1 MSNNDKKPS
10 NLPAVFTERDTK
22 AKTSDELAIVAKT
35 HALDPVLK
43 KHGIT
48 STVIDKFRSVADVS
62 GSMNVYFNN
71 GFVQIATERVITLS
85 HRLLKSE
92 NAEVDCIGLGG
103 VAKNIGKIT
112 KNRYG
117 SAAALIRSQF
127 EDDERGT
134 RYLPAMKMAV
144 GDGDI
149 SDVIYISFITD
160 GQDQGNRNDFINY
173 VKSIKN
179 KKVFVQFIGLG
190 TEYDPRSPGGDIGEF
205 SNLAYLESECD
216 YVGFFSMK
224 NPKTTSE
231 DDVYDKMLYKFATWA
246 KINGIIDIFSEGQS
260 SAPKVSDLR
269 QKYLELG

>member
-1 MSNNDKKPS
+1 MSDNDKKSS
-10 NLPAVFTERDTK
+10 NLPAIFTARDAK

-62 GSMNVYFNN
+62 GSMNVYFDN
-71 GFVQIATERVITLS
+71 GFVQIATELVITLS
-85 HRLLKSE
+85 HRLLKNE
-92 NAEVDCIGLGG
+92 NAEVDCIGLGN

-127 EDDERGT
+127 ENDERGT
-134 RYLPAMKMAV
+134 LYLPAIKMAV
-144 GDGDI
+144 GSGDI

-160 GQDQGNRNDFINY
+160 GEDEGNRNDFINY

-190 TEYDPRSPGGDIGEF
+190 SEYDPRTGGTTGEF
-205 SNLAYLESECD
+205 STLIQLEKDCD

-246 KINGIIDIFSEGQS
+246 KINGIIDIFSGAQS
-260 SAPKVSDLR
+260 STPKVSDLR